1 MPNNIPETYASPGLR
16 WGLFLH
22 DHPHAP
28 DPVFRLARWDDPDVN
43 VPEEFAK
50 GGSEEFTG
58 EFVVCTIDPADGGEK
73 ITAWREIPGKEKR
86 GGSWQTVS
94 KTPDNWRKLTTMALG
109 RALKQAGYADDTS
122 DLKALL
128 LWRRRDVEMRM
139 LEAGLSPPP
148 ALGAAPDEKDLD
160 AAAKPTP
167 HAEHPDTAAVAGED
181 GTEPDEVVVD
191 AGDQWSAD
199 ASGLLRPL
207 VDRLK
212 PDQRAQLQAWADTKN
227 WGPIQLLSAGPAMR
241 GVIARA
247 RGMLG
252 KDAPV
257 APAEATSPAPGPPS
271 DQPAQSGAKTRNTR
285 QAAGGPPDP
294 NAKAPMPMTRSVL
307 NALEK
312 LVDPESPLADGDL
325 AEQVFAA
332 APFLDDNGW
341 QSEGLT
347 YGQIAEAWDA
357 LRAVGIDG

>member
-50 GGSEEFTG
+50 GGPEDFTG
-58 EFVVCTIDPADGGEK
+58 EFVVCTIDPADGGQK

-86 GGSWQTVS
+86 GGSWHEVR

-148 ALGAAPDEKDLD
+148 ALGSGPDEKDLD
-160 AAAKPTP
+160 AAARPTP
-167 HAEHPDTAAVAGED
+167 HAEHPDAAAVAGED
-181 GTEPDEVVVD
+181 GDGDGEEIVVD
-191 AGDQWSAD
+191 VADQWSPD
-199 ASGLLRPL
+199 AAGLLRPL
-207 VDRLK
+207 VDRLN
-212 PDQRAQLQAWADTKN
+212 PTQRAQLQEWADAKG
-227 WGPIQLLSAGPAMR
+227 WGPIQLLSPGPAMR
-241 GVIARA
+241 GCIARA
-247 RGMLG
+247 KSMLP
-252 KDAPV
+252 KADDSP
-257 APAEATSPAPGPPS
+257 PEAGSPAPGPPS
-271 DQPAQSGAKTRNTR
+271 APPAQSGTTTRNTR
-285 QAAGGPPDP
+285 QATGGPVNP
-294 NAKAPMPMTRSVL
+294 NDKAPLPMTRSVL

-312 LVDPESPLADGDL
+312 LVDPNSPLADSEK
-325 AEQVFAA
+325 AEAVFTA
-332 APFLDDNGW
+332 APFLDENGW

-347 YGQIAEAWDA
+347 FGQIAEAWDA
-357 LRAVGIDG
+357 LRSVGIDG